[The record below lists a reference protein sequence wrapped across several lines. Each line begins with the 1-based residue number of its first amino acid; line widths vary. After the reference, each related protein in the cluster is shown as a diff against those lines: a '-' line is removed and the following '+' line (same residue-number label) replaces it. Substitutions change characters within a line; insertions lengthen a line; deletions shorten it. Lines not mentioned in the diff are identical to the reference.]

1 MLDYTIKYLSKQFLL
16 NEKLLK
22 RKLMLKL
29 SGTLFTILLAGLLFN
44 CCSPTEDFKSKFAYY
59 PEKPE
64 PGEEITVMYVSD
76 STSLAGSDSID
87 MVIHLYNNELDTTFA
102 IEMIKEGI
110 GWKGKFRS
118 SGDHFGALLK
128 FKYAEKSDNNNNMGY
143 FINFYESGNKLLPG
157 TLAGSAVSI
166 SSWGAFYAD
175 LERNRERAF
184 ELFNK
189 EFEINPELER
199 EYISPYL
206 LTIVTLYPEKS
217 DSIYQ
222 ALAEKT
228 EQYSDLKEKEINL
241 LITYYGMT
249 DIYNQ
254 EKVDTYIKMMEQ
266 NFPSGEYMQNDFIN
280 RMRTE
285 TDIDKKVQMAQEF
298 EVLFPDKKLNSL
310 PHDLVVNGYRDARDY
325 TGAFR
330 YLKSN
335 QDKVSPFRFYY
346 IASRMLEEKAD
357 LQTALMITELGIQQ
371 NRKNLLNESSSREKH
386 ETVKDAIEVKETALA
401 YSLLVNGKVL
411 NELNQKPEALHS
423 FEEMVS
429 VTKSTSPEL
438 NEVYAKSLIENE
450 KFETAMIQIENNLR
464 NGTHTP
470 IMKDLLKTAYTKV
483 KGSDSGFDEYISEFE
498 SLAKEKL
505 FEKLNAEI
513 ISKPAPQFSLVD
525 LDGNTVSLYELKGKI
540 VMIDFWAT
548 WCGPC
553 IASFP
558 GLQQTVNS
566 YTDDPD
572 VKFLFINSWE
582 RVQNKKQNASDF
594 IKKNNYTFQV
604 LMDEENKVIT
614 DYKVTGIPTKFII
627 DKDQNIRFINIGYS
641 GTPEGLVEEISAM
654 IEMIR

>member
-1 MLDYTIKYLSKQFLL
+1 
-16 NEKLLK
+16 
-22 RKLMLKL
+22 MLKL
-29 SGTLFTILLAGLLFN
+29 SGTLCTILLAGFLFN
-44 CCSPTEDFKSKFAYY
+44 YCTPKEEFKSKFAFY

-87 MVIHLYNNELDTTFA
+87 MIIHLHNYDLDTTFS

-118 SGDHFGALLK
+118 SGNHFGALVK
-128 FKYAEKSDNNNNMGY
+128 FKHAEKSDNNDNQGY
-143 FINFYESGNKLLPG
+143 FINFYESNNTLIPG
-157 TLAGSAVSI
+157 ALAGSAVSI

-189 EFEINPELER
+189 EFESNPALER
-199 EYISPYL
+199 EFISPYL
-206 LTIVTLYPEKS
+206 LTFVTLYPEKS

-222 ALAEKT
+222 TLAEKT

-249 DIYNQ
+249 NFYNQ
-254 EKVDTYIKMMEQ
+254 EKVDTYINMMKEK
-266 NFPSGEYMQNDFIN
+266 FPAGEYMQNDYIN

-285 TDIDKKVQMAQEF
+285 TDIDKKVQMVQEF
-298 EVLFPDKKLNSL
+298 ELLFPESKFSTL
-310 PHDLVVNGYRDARDY
+310 PYDLAANAYRDVKDY
-325 TGAFR
+325 NSAFQ
-330 YLKSN
+330 YLKTN

-357 LQTALMITELGIQQ
+357 LQTAMMISESGIQQ
-371 NRKNLLNESSSREKH
+371 TRKNLLDENSSREKH
-386 ETVKDAIEVKETALA
+386 ETVKDAIEMKETALA
-401 YSLLVNGKVL
+401 YSLLVNGKIL
-411 NELNQKPEALHS
+411 NELNKKPEALNS

-429 VTKSTSPEL
+429 ITKSTNPEL
-438 NEVYAKSLIENE
+438 NEVYAKSLVENE
-450 KFETAMIQIENNLR
+450 KFETAMTQIENYLR
-464 NGTHTP
+464 SGTHTP
-470 IMKDLLKTAYTKV
+470 IMKDLLRTAYIEV

-505 FEKLNAEI
+505 FEKLNAEL

-525 LDGNTVSLYELKGKI
+525 LNGNTVSLSELKGKT

-553 IASFP
+553 ISSFP

-566 YTDDPD
+566 FADDPD
-572 VKFLFINSWE
+572 VRFLFINSWE
-582 RVQNKKQNASDF
+582 RVENKKQNASDF

-627 DKDQNIRFINIGYS
+627 DKDQNIRFISVGYA

-654 IEMIR
+654 IEMIK

>member
-16 NEKLLK
+16 TEIHLK

-29 SGTLFTILLAGLLFN
+29 SGTLFTILLAGFLFN
-44 CCSPTEDFKSKFAYY
+44 YCSPTEEFKSKVAYY

-118 SGDHFGALLK
+118 LSEHFGALVK
-128 FKYAEKSDNNNNMGY
+128 FKYAEKSDNNDNQGY
-143 FINFYESGNKLLPG
+143 FINFYESSNKLLPG

-189 EFEINPELER
+189 EFESNPELER
-199 EYISPYL
+199 EFISPYL

-249 DIYNQ
+249 DFYNQ
-254 EKVDTYIKMMEQ
+254 EKVDTYIKMMEE

-280 RMRTE
+280 KMRSE

-310 PHDLVVNGYRDARDY
+310 PYDLVVNAYRDAKDY

-330 YLKSN
+330 YLKSH

-371 NRKNLLNESSSREKH
+371 NRKNLLNENSSREKH
-386 ETVKDAIEVKETALA
+386 ETVKDAIEMKETALA

-450 KFETAMIQIENNLR
+450 KFETAMIQIENNIR

-470 IMKDLLKTAYTKV
+470 VMKDLLKTAYTKV

-525 LDGNTVSLYELKGKI
+525 LDGNTVSLSGLKGKI

-566 YTDDPD
+566 YTGDPD

-582 RVQNKKQNASDF
+582 RVENKKQNASDF